1 MVRERRGKKSKSKDV
16 EEAPPAP
23 ALLEVPP
30 EPAINRFFKREKS
43 PFEVGDKKELQVASS
58 NAIIDKAC
66 VMDISG
72 GAAQVAAKVDE
83 YINLLFTDYCALD
96 QASCGDISK
105 EIKIVVIEE
114 EGDLA
119 SIQPA
124 LSVEEEEKQRQEA
137 EEAARKA
144 AAEEIRRREEA
155 ERKAKEEEERLAR
168 EEEERIAR
176 EEAERIAA
184 EEAEKARI
192 EEEKKKVSMFL
203 GLCDLLLKKNQIDDQ
218 RELK

>member
-114 EGDLA
+114 EGELA

-124 LSVEEEEKQRQEA
+124 LSVEEEEKLRQEA

-144 AAEEIRRREEA
+144 AEEEAKKRAQEEQRAREEA
-155 ERKAKEEEERLAR
+155 ERLAR

-184 EEAEKARI
+184 EEAEKQRI

-203 GLCDLLLKKNQIDDQ
+203 GCMYVIYLK
-218 RELK
+218 

>member
-16 EEAPPAP
+16 EEPAPPAP
-23 ALLEVPP
+23 ETLQVPE

-43 PFEVGDKKELQVASS
+43 PFEVGDRKELQVASS

-72 GAAQVAAKVDE
+72 GGAKVAAKVDE

-114 EGDLA
+114 ESEPTVINPDETIVDEETKR
-119 SIQPA
+119 IQ
-124 LSVEEEEKQRQEA
+124 E
-137 EEAARKA
+137 EEAARQA
-144 AAEEIRRREEA
+144 ALAAEQARIRAEKEA
-155 ERKAKEEEERLAR
+155 EEQRIR

-184 EEAEKARI
+184 EEAEKKRI
-192 EEEKKKVSMFL
+192 EEEEAKKKVSVST
-203 GLCDLLLKKNQIDDQ
+203 LLFA
-218 RELK
+218 

>member
-16 EEAPPAP
+16 EEAPAP
-23 ALLEVPP
+23 PPQELLQVPE
-30 EPAINRFFKREKS
+30 EPAINRFFKRERS

-58 NAIIDKAC
+58 SAIIDKAC

-72 GAAQVAAKVDE
+72 GGAKVAAKVDE

-114 EGDLA
+114 ESEPTVINPDEA
-119 SIQPA
+119 VIDEEA
-124 LSVEEEEKQRQEA
+124 KRIAEEEAQRKA
-137 EEAARKA
+137 ALEEAARIRA
-144 AAEEIRRREEA
+144 EREAEER
-155 ERKAKEEEERLAR
+155 AKR

-184 EEAEKARI
+184 EEAEKKRI
-192 EEEKKKVSMFL
+192 EEEEAKKKVSVSS
-203 GLCDLLLKKNQIDDQ
+203 
-218 RELK
+218 RR

>member
-1 MVRERRGKKSKSKDV
+1 MVRERRGKKSRSKDV
-16 EEAPPAP
+16 EEAPPPAP
-23 ALLEVPP
+23 ETLQVPE
-30 EPAINRFFKREKS
+30 EPAINRYFKRERS

-72 GAAQVAAKVDE
+72 GGAKVAAKVDE

-114 EGDLA
+114 EIEPTTIA
-119 SIQPA
+119 PVE
-124 LSVEEEEKQRQEA
+124 SVEDQEKRRLEE

-144 AAEEIRRREEA
+144 AAAAEAARIRA
-155 ERKAKEEEERLAR
+155 EKEEEERKIR
-168 EEEERIAR
+168 EEEERKAQ
-176 EEAERIAA
+176 EEADRLAA
-184 EEAEKARI
+184 EEAERLRI
-192 EEEKKKVSMFL
+192 EEEEAKKKVSVS
-203 GLCDLLLKKNQIDDQ
+203 LCHHHRMIIIKK
-218 RELK
+218 